1 MSIISLI
8 NSTMRGVMWEGVLQ
22 NVAIRDIPIPNI
34 EAPTDALVRVRY
46 AGICGTDLH
55 ITNGYSARQD
65 TAWSLGHEAMGI
77 VEYIGN
83 AVGDISVGDYVVVPD
98 GVHNATFKMTPAE
111 MEWYATQLGGAQSE
125 YVRVPHADYNLIPIP
140 NSDTLNATREIDYLF
155 VGDIFAT
162 GWTALNFAGF
172 ETGDTVAIFG
182 AGPVGLLAAHSA
194 MIRGASKV
202 YVVDYV
208 AERLELAASIGA
220 VPIDFTASDPVE
232 QILALEPN
240 GVRRSVD
247 AVGYEAMNA
256 TLHIQTDIVIRNM
269 ISVTGYNGGM
279 GGVGVYENL
288 DGLSE
293 SRTGIDIPS
302 SIDFPIS
309 EFFYK
314 GLSWRNGP
322 VDVKLV
328 APELVRL
335 IEEGVARPSFI
346 VSSVVGI
353 EEAPDAYQ
361 RFTRREETKVV
372 IRF

>member
-22 NVAIRDIPIPNI
+22 NVAIRDIPVPNM

-65 TAWSLGHEAMGI
+65 NAWSLGHEAMGI

-83 AVGDISVGDYVVVPD
+83 AVGEISVGDYVVVPD
-98 GVHNATFKMTPAE
+98 GVHNATFQMAPVE
-111 MEWYATQLGGAQSE
+111 MDWYATQLGGAQSE

-140 NSDTLNATREIDYLF
+140 NPDTLNATREIDYLF

-172 ETGDTVAIFG
+172 KTGDTVAIFG

-208 AERLELAASIGA
+208 AERLRLAASIGA

-247 AVGYEAMNA
+247 AVGYEAVNA
-256 TLHIQTDIVIRNM
+256 TLDIQTDIVIRNM
-269 ISVTGYNGGM
+269 VAVTGYNGGM
-279 GGVGVYENL
+279 GGVGVYDNL
-288 DGLSE
+288 DGIGE
-293 SRTGIDIPS
+293 SRTGIDIPA
-302 SIDFPIS
+302 SINFPIS
-309 EFFYK
+309 DFFFK
-314 GLSWRNGP
+314 GLSWGNGP
-322 VDVKLV
+322 VDVKMV

-335 IEEGVARPSFI
+335 IDEGVASPSFI

>member
-1 MSIISLI
+1 MAYNLTL
-8 NSTMRGVMWEGVLQ
+8 NSTMRGVMWENVLQ
-22 NVAIRDIPIPNI
+22 TVAIRDLPVLRM

-46 AGICGTDLH
+46 AGICGTDIH
-55 ITNGYSARQD
+55 ITNGYSSRTD
-65 TAWSLGHEAMGI
+65 DAWSLGHEAMGI

-83 AVGDISVGDYVVVPD
+83 AVSEISVGDYVVVPD
-98 GVHNATFKMTPAE
+98 GVHNGSFEMTLVE
-111 MEWYATQLGGAQSE
+111 MKWYAGQLGGAQSE
-125 YVRVPHADYNLIPIP
+125 FMRIPHADHNLIPIP
-140 NSDTLNATREIDYLF
+140 NSDTLNSTREIDYLF

-172 ETGDTVAIFG
+172 EPGDTVAIFG

-194 MIRGASKV
+194 QIRGASKV
-202 YVVDYV
+202 YVVDYIPD
-208 AERLELAASIGA
+208 RLALAASIGA
-220 VPIDFTASDPVE
+220 VPIDFTESDPVE

-247 AVGYEAMNA
+247 AVGYEAVNA
-256 TLHIQTDIVIRNM
+256 TLDIENGIVIRNM
-269 ISVTGYNGGM
+269 IAVTGYNGGM
-279 GGVGVYENL
+279 GVVGVYENL
-288 DGLSE
+288 DNIGE

-302 SIDFPIS
+302 HISFPIA
-309 EFFYK
+309 EYFYK
-314 GLSWRNGP
+314 GLTWGIGP

-335 IEEGVARPSFI
+335 IDEGVARPSFI

-353 EEAPDAYQ
+353 EEAPEAYQ
-361 RFTRREETKVV
+361 RFTRREETKAV

>member
-1 MSIISLI
+1 MLRFATFLSP
-8 NSTMRGVMWEGVLQ
+8 TF
-22 NVAIRDIPIPNI
+22 PNI
-34 EAPTDALVRVRY
+34 EALTDALVRVRY

-83 AVGDISVGDYVVVPD
+83 AVGEVSVGDYVVVPD
-98 GVHNATFKMTPAE
+98 GVHNATFQMTPVE
-111 MEWYATQLGGAQSE
+111 MDCWEVLN

-140 NSDTLNATREIDYLF
+140 NPDTLNATREIDYLF

-162 GWTALNFAGF
+162 GWTALDFAGF
-172 ETGDTVAIFG
+172 KTGDTVAIFS
-182 AGPVGLLAAHSA
+182 AGPVGLLAAHSS

-202 YVVDYV
+202 YVIDYV
-208 AERLELAASIGA
+208 AERLQLAASIGA

-247 AVGYEAMNA
+247 AVGYDAVNA
-256 TLHIQTDIVIRNM
+256 TLDIQTDIVIRNM
-269 ISVTGYNGGM
+269 VAVTGYNGGM
-279 GGVGVYENL
+279 GGVGVYDNL
-288 DGLSE
+288 DGIGE

-302 SIDFPIS
+302 SINFPIS
-309 EFFYK
+309 EFFFK
-314 GLSWRNGP
+314 GLSWGNGP
-322 VDVKLV
+322 VDVKMV

-335 IEEGVARPSFI
+335 IDEGVASPSFI

-372 IRF
+372 IRV

>member
-22 NVAIRDIPIPNI
+22 NVAIRDIPVPNM

-65 TAWSLGHEAMGI
+65 NAWSLGHEAMGI

-83 AVGDISVGDYVVVPD
+83 AVGEISVGDYVVVPD
-98 GVHNATFKMTPAE
+98 GVHNATFQMAPVE
-111 MEWYATQLGGAQSE
+111 MDWYATQLGGAQSE

-140 NSDTLNATREIDYLF
+140 NPDTLNATREIDYLF

-172 ETGDTVAIFG
+172 KTGDTVAIFG

-208 AERLELAASIGA
+208 AERLRLAASIGA

-247 AVGYEAMNA
+247 AVGYEAVNA
-256 TLHIQTDIVIRNM
+256 TLDIQTDIVIRNM
-269 ISVTGYNGGM
+269 VAVTGYNGGM
-279 GGVGVYENL
+279 GGVGVYDNL
-288 DGLSE
+288 DGIGE
-293 SRTGIDIPS
+293 SRTG
-302 SIDFPIS
+302 
-309 EFFYK
+309 
-314 GLSWRNGP
+314 
-322 VDVKLV
+322 
-328 APELVRL
+328 
-335 IEEGVARPSFI
+335 
-346 VSSVVGI
+346 
-353 EEAPDAYQ
+353 
-361 RFTRREETKVV
+361 
-372 IRF
+372 